1 MPPTEVSA
9 SAAPPLPFWRR
20 IDPARA
26 RFWGVLV
33 PIHLLAFA
41 ALYFGTLQLLER
53 AYTQAGATAARFEL
67 DRAVRQMPLLVEA
80 GRVGNNPHVFG
91 NVTAANQPLGLRLY
105 DREARPLGSRSMSTD
120 ASELARVR
128 ALLASREN
136 GGTDFWNEQ
145 VGGRQWLR
153 GAVRLRTDQRCVPC
167 HALGSTLGAATVR
180 LDFTD
185 NGRQI
190 HEALGSRMALLLLL
204 WVGLIAAVTFT
215 VQRTVRRSAEHLR
228 ADLAAASSGTLARD
242 AAHRLPLDPV
252 TAEMHRSLREFLSR
266 QKERETHVARRLEHV
281 DQLASLGQ
289 LAAGLAHEIKNPL
302 AGIQGALERLRD
314 ETADAPTGRL
324 YGEMLAELERVNGIL
339 RRLLESGRRAPLRLV
354 RTDLAKLLGETAEL
368 LRPSLRRQRVELRV
382 EVAAA
387 LPPAELDSAKIR
399 QVLVNL
405 IQNAAEAMAE
415 RGGHVVVRA
424 SALPEAATVVVEV
437 EDDGPGIGP
446 EHLDKLFEPFFTT
459 KFAGTGLGLA
469 ISKTL
474 VEQHGGRIEVSSAS
488 GGGTSFLV
496 FLPAGQPR
504 EAD

>member
-1 MPPTEVSA
+1 MLSTEVPA
-9 SAAPPLPFWRR
+9 SAAPPPFWRR

-53 AYTQAGATAARFEL
+53 AYTQAGATAARLEL

-80 GRVGNNPHVFG
+80 GRVGSNPHVFG
-91 NVTAANQPLGLRLY
+91 NITALNQPLGLRLY
-105 DREARPLGSRSMSTD
+105 DRDARPLGSRSLSTD
-120 ASELARVR
+120 ASELRRVR
-128 ALLASREN
+128 ELLSSRDS
-136 GGTDFWNEQ
+136 GTIDFWNEQ
-145 VGGRQWLR
+145 AGGRQWLR
-153 GAVRLRTDQRCVPC
+153 GAVRLRTDERCMPC
-167 HALGSTLGAATVR
+167 HELGSTLGAATVR

-190 HEALGSRMALLLLL
+190 HEALGSRMGLLVLA

-228 ADLAAASSGTLARD
+228 ADLAAASSGAPAELPPS
-242 AAHRLPLDPV
+242 LPLDPV
-252 TAEMHRSLREFLSR
+252 SAEMHRNLREFLNR

-302 AGIQGALERLRD
+302 AGIQGALELLRD
-314 ETADAPTGRL
+314 ETADASTGRL
-324 YGEMLAELERVNGIL
+324 YGEMLGELERVNGIL
-339 RRLLESGRRAPLRLV
+339 RRLLESGRQAPLRLV
-354 RTDLAKLLGETAEL
+354 RTDVGKLLGEIAEL

-382 EVAAA
+382 EVADP
-387 LPPAELDSAKIR
+387 LPTADLDPSKIR

-415 RGGHVVVRA
+415 RGGHVVLRA
-424 SALPEAATVVVEV
+424 SALSEAATLVVEV
-437 EDDGPGIGP
+437 EDDGPGIDP
-446 EHLDKLFEPFFTT
+446 AHLDKLFEPFFTT

-474 VEQHGGRIEVSSAS
+474 VEQHGGRIEVGAAS
-488 GGGTSFLV
+488 GGGTAFLI
-496 FLPAGQPR
+496 FLPVSDALGSN
-504 EAD
+504 